1 MEMEARRAFAA
12 SQEEV
17 WDALHDPEVV
27 KSCLPGCEKFVAME
41 PGHHAVDWVIKLG
54 AGSARFDGNVF
65 LMESVSPERYR
76 VEFDGEGGVAGS
88 GKGTA
93 RARLIA
99 LPDYAPGH
107 PRCQL
112 HYSVDATLQGN
123 ITKVDPR
130 LVDAAAQGL
139 AEQFFRR
146 LDEQLRRRHPRAAP
160 AELYADAAQM
170 DDQERAGAPT
180 MLMDRSGRAPT
191 PPQVAAPAKPASS
204 GGPWKWAVA
213 AGVVVIVAAVWYLK
227 MR

>member
-17 WDALHDPEVV
+17 WDCLHDPEVI
-27 KSCLPGCEKFVAME
+27 KSCLSGCEKFEAKE
-41 PGHHAVDWVIKLG
+41 PGHHVVDWVIKLG
-54 AGSARFDGNVF
+54 AGSARFDGNVY

-93 RARLIA
+93 RARLIP

-112 HYSVDATLQGN
+112 HYSVNATLQGN
-123 ITKVDPR
+123 ITKVDSR
-130 LVDAAAQGL
+130 LVDAAAQTL

-146 LDEQLRRRHPRAAP
+146 FDEQLKRRYPRAAP
-160 AELYADAAQM
+160 AHLNADPSDM

-180 MLMDRSGRAPT
+180 MLLDRSARAAT
-191 PPQVAAPAKPASS
+191 PQRVQPPEPAARRMSVWVW
-204 GGPWKWAVA
+204 GVV
-213 AGVVVIVAAVWYLK
+213 AGVVVLAGGAWLVL